1 MFVSRGL
8 VGPKTVPNRDSR
20 KGSRLI
26 FLHHGG
32 FCAIA
37 NASGYTV
44 QGRRSVEAY
53 KPPENRNGEKG
64 MKWLEG
70 PVTGLRFIP
79 GAREKAIAASHRV
92 RTEN

>member
-32 FCAIA
+32 LCAVA
-37 NASGYTV
+37 DASGYTI
-44 QGRRSVEAY
+44 QGCRSVEAY
-53 KPPENRNGEKG
+53 QPNENRNGETWV
-64 MKWLEG
+64 KW
-70 PVTGLRFIP
+70 
-79 GAREKAIAASHRV
+79 
-92 RTEN
+92 